1 MTGWQSKVV
10 RRKPTKRATT
20 KAVGVSAGS
29 VLEQTLYMQL
39 RAVLGPLNVPVSEYR
54 FDPARRWRFDFAW
67 PARKLAVEVEG
78 GIWVDGR
85 HGRGAG
91 MEKDMEKYNRATVLG
106 WAVLRFSPGGV
117 KNGNACREI
126 EAWLA
131 HDRAGGA

>member
-29 VLEQTLYMQL
+29 VLEQTLYI
-39 RAVLGPLNVPVSEYR
+39 EYR

-67 PARKLAVEVEG
+67 PSRKLAVEVEG
-78 GIWVDGR
+78 GIWVNGR
-85 HGRGAG
+85 HGRGVG
-91 MEKDMEKYNRATVLG
+91 MESDMEKYNRATALG

-131 HDRAGGA
+131 HDRAWWGLTKQFLRNP